1 MPKKSL
7 KGLITVVEENG
18 NIVAYDTVTKDIEN
32 TGLLKTVFE
41 NGKLTQYVTLDE
53 IRTKLRKNAYDS
65 VKF

>member
-53 IRTKLRKNAYDS
+53 IRAKLRKNAYDS
-65 VKF
+65 LKF